1 MKLRPISLNKRIFLL
16 VVTIILV
23 SVGFETFF
31 LRQYIQNLAMEEGR
45 KKIMTIAEAT
55 ARDKRIIAAFR
66 LPDPSQAIQPIA
78 ENIRI
83 VTGTSYVVVINM
95 KAIRYS
101 HPEPDFI
108 GKRFIG
114 GDEKE
119 ALQGKKFISQV
130 ERTLGVS
137 QRAFAPIFDEKKE
150 QIGVVSVGLLLTEI
164 KQQQHKVTYMLYWLA
179 LISTLL
185 GLGGAVYLSKNIKRA
200 IFGLE
205 PYQIASL
212 LEERNVILSSVREG
226 VVAIDRENRI
236 ILMNDRAK
244 KIFAVQDIP
253 RDCRIA
259 DIMPTTRLP
268 FVVETGVP
276 ILDEEH
282 VVNNTVVL
290 INQVPLVSG
299 GQTVGAVATLRDM
312 GEIRRLAE
320 ELTEVRKYIDAL
332 RQQNHEHLN
341 KLHVISGLLQL
352 KEYDEAVGF
361 IINTVSWKQKMSDFL
376 RARIK
381 DPLVAGLL
389 FSKIDESKHHGID
402 LSLDPG
408 SYFPKVPETLSVPII
423 TIIGNI
429 LENAIESL
437 IGSERKDKA
446 ILLSFSQKDHC
457 VEMKIR
463 DNGGGFSTEL
473 KEKVFERGFTTKTS
487 PKNMGM
493 GLFIVR
499 NEVERLKGSID
510 VSLLDDNTEFVVRLP
525 IEGLEEGPA

>member
-1 MKLRPISLNKRIFLL
+1 MNLRPISLNKRIFLL
-16 VVTIILV
+16 VVTIILI

-31 LRQYIQNLAMEEGR
+31 LRQHIQNLVMEEGR
-45 KKIMTIAEAT
+45 KKIMRIAEAI

-66 LPDPSQAIQPIA
+66 LPDPSAAIQPIA

-83 VTGTSYVVVINM
+83 VTGTSYVVVMNM

-114 GDEKE
+114 GDEQE
-119 ALQGKKFISQV
+119 ALRGKKFISQV
-130 ERTLGVS
+130 KRTLGVS
-137 QRAFAPIFDEKKE
+137 QRAFAPILNEKEE

-164 KQQQHKVTYMLYWLA
+164 EQQQYKGTYMLYWLA
-179 LISTLL
+179 LISILL
-185 GLGGAVYLSKNIKRA
+185 GLGGAVFLSKNIKKA

-226 VVAIDRENRI
+226 VVAIDRENRV

-244 KIFAVQDIP
+244 NIFAVQDIP
-253 RDCRIA
+253 RHCRIT
-259 DIMPTTRLP
+259 DIMPTTSLP
-268 FVVETGVP
+268 LVVQTGAP

-290 INQVPLVSG
+290 INQVPLISA

-352 KEYDEAVGF
+352 KEYEEAVGF
-361 IINTVSWKQKMSDFL
+361 MTHTVSQKQKMSDFL
-376 RARIK
+376 RARIR

-389 FSKIDESKHHGID
+389 FSKIDESLRQGID
-402 LSLDPG
+402 LSIDPE
-408 SYFPKVPETLSVPII
+408 SQFPKIPELLSVPTI

-437 IGSERKDKA
+437 VRSERKDKT
-446 ILLSFSQKDHC
+446 IVMSFSKKSGC
-457 VEMKIR
+457 VEIKIR
-463 DNGGGFSTEL
+463 DNGGGFPAEL
-473 KEKVFERGFTTKTS
+473 KEMIYQRGFTTKTS

-499 NEVERLKGSID
+499 NEVERLKGTID
-510 VSLLDDNTEFVVRLP
+510 VSLRDGTEFVVVLP
-525 IEGLEEGPA
+525 LPAS